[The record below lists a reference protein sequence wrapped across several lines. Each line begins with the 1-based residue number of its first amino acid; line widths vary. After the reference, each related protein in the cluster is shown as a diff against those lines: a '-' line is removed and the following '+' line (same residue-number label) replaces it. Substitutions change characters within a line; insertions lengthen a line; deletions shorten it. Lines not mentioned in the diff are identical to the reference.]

1 MGEGIILAL
10 IIELCDL
17 ALWSFQF
24 PVLVISKVIQ
34 SSTRMELEG
43 ISRIIRVSVP
53 EQVYLMWAPSLLP
66 LIFLLHLPLLLNNF
80 SCY

>member
-1 MGEGIILAL
+1 MLHRAAACHVSRIGIWAGGEGIILAL

-34 SSTRMELEG
+34 SSTHMELEG
-43 ISRIIRVSVP
+43 ISHIIRVSVP
-53 EQVYLMWAPSLLP
+53 QQVYLM
-66 LIFLLHLPLLLNNF
+66 
-80 SCY
+80 